1 MKETAQE
8 MATRIEA
15 EARAARMPE
24 DRDYGLM
31 IAGAIRNNLNKPNSK
46 YPRDQPE
53 TPPPFDG
60 IQNEHHILLD
70 GPVQRPGRNTC
81 RQSSG
86 GLFFS
91 PHTAQIHQKD

>member
-31 IAGAIRNNLNKPNSK
+31 IAGVIRNNLNKPNSK
-46 YPRDQPE
+46 SPRDQPA
-53 TPPPFDG
+53 PP
-60 IQNEHHILLD
+60 I
-70 GPVQRPGRNTC
+70 
-81 RQSSG
+81 
-86 GLFFS
+86 
-91 PHTAQIHQKD
+91 